1 MSGFSKALAKTEE
14 FEELLS
20 TVRAGRFPFGVLG
33 TTATHKVFLLHALLE
48 ERNAGLPE
56 AAPKHRAMVIVPDE
70 GTATKMAED
79 FAVLGTRAAVLP
91 AKDISFV
98 SDQVRSREYEQ
109 QRVGALAA
117 WLLGQLDVLLVSA
130 EAAVQKTVPP
140 ATLASRMV
148 RLKTGEDVPR
158 DTLLAAFVAA
168 GYKRADEVEGHGQF
182 SVRGGIVDFFPPER
196 ENPIR
201 MELWGD
207 TIDTMA
213 EFEVESQRRTD
224 LVDEVLLTPSAELIP
239 ENRTKLADDLLVLAK
254 KARSK
259 NADLIKAHLQ
269 EDADAIRAGKDLCSD
284 KYINFIYEHACT
296 PLGYLTEN
304 DLLIAAESGTV
315 KERVNGAVKLY
326 REDVKAA
333 LETGEY
339 VKALGDL
346 LISYNDLVSDYE
358 HADFIYMDNFARGS
372 FDLPVKELFS
382 LTLGT
387 TTQWNGT
394 FSSLEQDCLPP
405 KVREYTSVICAGT
418 GKAAKQLAEDLGD
431 AGYNAVYFSIIPEEF
446 PKGYLSVIPG
456 TVSTGVQFP
465 SAKFLVITEGSR
477 AASKMRKRLRAKNA
491 ANAFH
496 SLDELHKGDYVVH
509 SLHGIGVFEGIEKMT
524 VTGVTKDYLKI
535 RYAKGDALY
544 VPVTQLDLV
553 SKYIGP
559 KDDTKA
565 VKINRLGTKEWEKSK
580 SRVRAAVKDMA
591 KELTELYATRLQAPG
606 YAFSPDIDMQSDFER
621 RFEYDETDDQLRC
634 IHEIKGDMEK
644 AFPMDRLL
652 CGDVGFGKT
661 EVALRAAFKCIADG
675 KQCAI
680 LVPTTILAFQHY
692 NTILQR
698 FDGFPVEIEMLS
710 RFRTPTQQKKIID
723 RVNGGTVDILV
734 GTHRLI
740 SKDVKFRDLG
750 LLIVDEEQRFGVAQK
765 EKLKQKF
772 PNVDVLTLSATPIPR
787 TLNMAMSGIRDM
799 SIIEEAPQDRHP
811 VQSYVM
817 EYDAGLVAQAIE
829 KELRRGG
836 QVYYLY
842 NNVEGITHCAAKVHE
857 LVPEARIGIAHGKMS
872 EEDLSVVWRDL
883 MEGDIDIL
891 VCTTIIETGVDVPNV
906 NTLIIENADR
916 LGLSQLHQIRG
927 RIGRSSRRA
936 SAYFTYYGGKEL
948 TDIAQRR
955 LSAIREYTEFGSGF
969 KIAMRDLELRGAG
982 SILGGQQHG
991 HMEAVGYDMYLKLL
1005 SEAIEQAK
1013 AGKAGGENGTS
1024 GEAGTGKNEEDLT
1037 ATESPF
1043 TPKKE
1048 CLVDIQIDAHIPES
1062 YIESIPHRLA
1072 MYRRI
1077 ADIRTSEDAM
1087 DVTDELIDRFGDPPP
1102 AVEGLIEVALL
1113 RNLAALLGIH
1123 EITQRGDAL
1132 LLWWDNIDM
1141 KSVARASQE
1150 FRGRLMVSGG
1160 AKPYVTF
1167 KVEHTSL
1174 KPEEDSANTI
1184 KDLKKALLLMA
1195 ASKREREQQA

>member
-1 MSGFSKALAKTEE
+1 MSGFSQSIAQHDTYQEI
-14 FEELLS
+14 LS
-20 TVRAGRFPFGVLG
+20 TIRAGRFPFGILG
-33 TTATHKVFLLHALLE
+33 TTAMHKVVLLHALLE
-48 ERNAGLPE
+48 SLNEAGG
-56 AAPKHRAMVIVPDE
+56 HRRAMVLVPDE

-79 FAVLGTRAAVLP
+79 FDAMGTRAAVLP
-91 AKDISFV
+91 AKDLTFLT
-98 SDQVRSREYEQ
+98 DQVRSREYEQ
-109 QRVGALAA
+109 QRMGALSA
-117 WLLGQLDVLLVSA
+117 WLLGDLDVLLVSA

-140 ATLASRMV
+140 QVLAARMI
-148 RLKTGEDVPR
+148 RLKTGEDISLDDLR
-158 DTLLAAFVAA
+158 RKFVAA
-168 GYKRADEVEGHGQF
+168 GYKRAEEVDGRGLF

-196 ENPIR
+196 EHPFR

-207 TIDTMA
+207 TVDTIA
-213 EFEVESQRRTD
+213 EFDEETQRRTD
-224 LVDEVLLTPSAELIP
+224 LADEVLLTPCAEIIAGDGEEESAEAVAETI
-239 ENRTKLADDLLVLAK
+239 RQIARKVRSKQADLAK
-254 KARSK
+254 SR
-259 NADLIKAHLQ
+259 LQ
-269 EDADAIRAGKDLCSD
+269 ADADAILSGRDLCPE
-284 KYINFIYEHACT
+284 KYVNLYYENACT
-296 PLGYLTEN
+296 PLGYLQEG
-304 DLLIAAESGTV
+304 DLLIASESGTV

-333 LETGEY
+333 LEAGEY

-346 LISYNDLVSDYE
+346 MVSYQDLVSDYE
-358 HADFIYMDNFARGS
+358 HADLLYMDNFARGS
-372 FDLPVKELFS
+372 FDLPVRELYS
-382 LTLGT
+382 LTLGQT
-387 TTQWNGT
+387 PQWNGT
-394 FSSLEQDCLPP
+394 FSSLEQDCLPAG
-405 KVREYTSVICAGT
+405 VRSCTTVVAGGT
-418 GKAAKQLAEDLGD
+418 EKAAKQLAEDLTD
-431 AGYNAVYFSIIPEEF
+431 AGYRAVYFSLIPNAF
-446 PKGYLSVIPG
+446 PEGTISVIPG
-456 TVSTGVQFP
+456 TFSAGVHFHD
-465 SAKFLVITEGSR
+465 SKFYLITQGSR
-477 AASKMRKRLRAKNA
+477 AAEKRRKRLHAKNA

-509 SLHGIGVFEGIEKMT
+509 ALHGIGVFEGIEKMT

-535 RYAKGDALY
+535 QYAKGDALY

-559 KDDTKA
+559 RDDTSR
-565 VKINRLGTKEWEKSK
+565 VKVNRLGSREWEKSRSK
-580 SRVRAAVKDMA
+580 VRAAVKDMA
-591 KELTELYATRLQAPG
+591 KELTQLYATRLKTPG

-634 IHEIKGDMEK
+634 IHEIKGDMERPH
-644 AFPMDRLL
+644 PMDRLL

-675 KQCAI
+675 KQCAL

-698 FDGFPVEIEMLS
+698 FDGFPVEVEMLS
-710 RFRTPTQQKKIID
+710 RFRTPTQQKKILD
-723 RVNGGTVDILV
+723 RVRRGNVDVLV

-740 SKDVKFRDLG
+740 SKDVEFRDLG

-811 VQSYVM
+811 VQTFIL
-817 EYDAGLVAQAIE
+817 EYDNGIVAQAIE

-872 EEDLSVVWRDL
+872 EEQLSAVWREL
-883 MEGDIDIL
+883 MEGDIDVL

-916 LGLSQLHQIRG
+916 FGLSQLHQIRG

-936 SAYFTYYGGKEL
+936 TAYLTFYGGKEL

-969 KIAMRDLELRGAG
+969 KIALRDLELRGAG
-982 SILGGQQHG
+982 SLLGAQQHG
-991 HMEAVGYDMYLKLL
+991 HMEAVGYDMYLKILA
-1005 SEAIEQAK
+1005 EAIEEQKAEQGGADGDASPAK
-1013 AGKAGGENGTS
+1013 
-1024 GEAGTGKNEEDLT
+1024 
-1037 ATESPF
+1037 PY
-1043 TPKKE
+1043 TPQKE
-1048 CLVDIQIDAHIPES
+1048 CLVDIQIDAHIPET

-1077 ADIRTSEDAM
+1077 ADIRTAEDAM

-1113 RNLAALLGIH
+1113 RNTAARLGIH

-1132 LLWWDNIDM
+1132 LLWWDDIDT
-1141 KSVARASQE
+1141 KAVARASRE

-1160 AKPYVTF
+1160 SKPYVTF
-1167 KVEHTSL
+1167 KIEHTSVVAEQDAADTL
-1174 KPEEDSANTI
+1174 
-1184 KDLKKALLLMA
+1184 KDLKTCLLLMA
-1195 ASKREREQQA
+1195 ASEKEKSSS